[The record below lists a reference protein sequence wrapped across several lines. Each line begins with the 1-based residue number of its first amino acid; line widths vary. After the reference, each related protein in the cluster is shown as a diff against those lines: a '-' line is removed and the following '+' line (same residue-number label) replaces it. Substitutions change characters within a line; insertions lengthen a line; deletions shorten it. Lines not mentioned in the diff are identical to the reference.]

1 MSDATTL
8 AMPPAQTRRRPW
20 RRPLRIAGYIL
31 AGLLVVLVA
40 LYVYQYVTK
49 GRFWRETF
57 LNYASKT
64 AGRPV
69 RIAGDFQ
76 LYLHPNIRF
85 VAEGLTIANPDWAKD
100 RQLFAARRIETD
112 ISLWKLIWG
121 EQHLRALL
129 LDGAT
134 GDLEVDK
141 AGRNTWT
148 FAGDKPFKIPSID
161 AAAITGSRIRYRD
174 ALRNADISLTF
185 GDVGASADGRGT
197 GQVDRPLTF
206 RGGGTAMGAPFT
218 LTGSLGSPN
227 STIAGGRTTLDLHAR
242 VADSRID
249 VAGTL
254 PGPTIIEGADLRV
267 TVAGANLQSPFK
279 LIGVA
284 VPATRAYKL
293 SSYLTKAAGEYRFTK
308 LTGRFGD
315 SDLAGTLTIARPTDA
330 AGKPG
335 RIRIDGDLNTR
346 VLSIL
351 DVGPLIGYSPAKLDA
366 QGGKAAIT
374 VVGGHPRVLPDAPL
388 NAEGLKAFDARI
400 DYTAAKVGTGTA
412 DIRNLGVKLRLDNRK
427 LVLDP
432 LAFDLA
438 GGRLTAKIDLNARAV
453 PVVTDYDVRLSQV
466 PLGKLLTQFKVEDSG
481 TTASLKARIQLRGRG
496 DTVHKS
502 LANSDGRIAV
512 VFPKG
517 TLWIRNIELAKLDLQ
532 NFFTAFL
539 GKKLKEPRVINCGLV
554 AFTVK
559 DGVGRADPIFFDTN
573 RANFT
578 AKGQISFVDESLDLS
593 FRGDSKEFSLF
604 SGQSPIGIGGY
615 FAAPKVNP
623 ISAQLITRAAAAVA
637 LGVVGT
643 PVASLLAFVD
653 LGNAKDANCA
663 PIVAAKTEAA
673 VVRAQPA
680 KLQKK
685 LAKDLR
691 K

>member
-1 MSDATTL
+1 MST
-8 AMPPAQTRRRPW
+8 PPDRSRRRPW
-20 RRPLRIAGYIL
+20 RIAGMIVAALLLGL
-31 AGLLVVLVA
+31 AA
-40 LYVYQYVTK
+40 LYTYQYVTK

-57 LNYASKT
+57 LAQASKT
-64 AGRPV
+64 AGRKV
-69 RIAGDFQ
+69 AIAGDFQ

-85 VAEGLTIANPDWAKD
+85 VAEGLSIANPDWAKD
-100 RQLFAARRIETD
+100 RQLLTARQIETD
-112 ISLWKLIWG
+112 ISLWQLILG
-121 EQHLRALL
+121 RQHLRTLL
-129 LDGAT
+129 LDGAA
-134 GDLEVDK
+134 GDLEIDA

-148 FAGDKPFKIPSID
+148 FAGDKPFKIPAID

-174 ALRNADISLTF
+174 AIRRADVSLTF
-185 GDVGASADGRGT
+185 GDVGATATGKGDGR
-197 GQVDRPLTF
+197 VDRPLTF
-206 RGGGTAMGAPFT
+206 AGGGTAMGAPFT
-218 LTGSLGSPN
+218 LTGSFGSPN
-227 STIAGGRTTLDLHAR
+227 STIAGGRTTIDLHAR

-249 VAGTL
+249 IAGTL
-254 PGPTIIEGADLRV
+254 PGPTIVEGADLRV
-267 TVAGANLQSPFK
+267 TVAGNNLQSPFK

-293 SSYLTKAAGEYRFTK
+293 ASNLTKTGDEYRFTR

-315 SDLAGTLTIARPTDA
+315 SDLAGKLTISRPTDA

-335 RIRIDGDLNTR
+335 RIRIDGDLATR

-366 QGGKAAIT
+366 QGGKGAVT
-374 VVGGHPRVLPDAPL
+374 MVGGHPRVLPDAPL
-388 NAEGLKAFDARI
+388 AVEGLKAFDARI

-412 DIRNLGVKLRLDNRK
+412 DIRNLALKLRLDDRQ
-427 LVLDP
+427 LLLDP

-438 GGRLTAKIDLNARAV
+438 GGRLTAKIDLNARVV
-453 PVVTDYDVRLSQV
+453 PIVTDYDIRLSQV

-502 LANSDGRIAV
+502 LANSDGRIAI

-532 NFFTAFL
+532 NFVTAFL
-539 GKKLKEPRVINCGLV
+539 GKKLKEPRQINCGLV

-559 DGVGRADPIFFDTN
+559 DGVGRADPIIFDTN

-578 AKGQISFVDESLDLS
+578 AKGQISFVDESLGLS

-604 SGQSPIGIGGY
+604 SGQSPIAIGGY
-615 FAAPKVNP
+615 FAAPKINP
-623 ISAQLITRAAAAVA
+623 ISPQLITRAAAAVA

-653 LGNAKDANCA
+653 LGNAKDTNCA
-663 PIVAAKTEAA
+663 PIEAAKTEAA

-680 KLQKK
+680 KVQKK
-685 LAKDLR
+685 LAKDLKR
-691 K
+691 